1 MLRVKDVAE
10 QLGVTERTVRRWLV
24 EEGLPHSKFRSKI
37 QIDPKELEEWKNKQ
51 TESRGDK

>member
-10 QLGVTERTVRRWLV
+10 QFGVTERTVRRWLV
-24 EEGLPHSKFRSKI
+24 EEGLPHSKFRSTI
-37 QIDPKELEEWKNKQ
+37 QIDPKELEEWKKKQ